1 MKTEVCEVCGKPAEQ
16 KCSACKSAFYC
27 SREHQK
33 NHWKEHMKNCKAF
46 KIAEDQNVGRHYIAT
61 RKIDAGEVIL
71 REMNPLLAAPAQGTS
86 PLCLN
91 CYCLLEKKTARPC
104 DKCGWPLCENCK
116 EHGDECSFTTKYRDA
131 KINIAEFGIPHPTY
145 NCIGIIRALALKE
158 VNPDNY
164 NKLINLEAHDDHKE
178 NQRLDEFNGTA
189 KFVKRFFKLDEIDE
203 KEITRIAGIIQINGH
218 EVPTTENS
226 HVAVYDEASY
236 FEHNCK
242 ANCSKSFT
250 ESGGIL
256 IRAALPISKG
266 EHLTMCYTDP
276 LWGVTNRRHHL
287 FQTKL
292 FNCTCSR
299 CSDPTEFGTMFNALK
314 CTKSNCGGYKLPST
328 FITTTT
334 PMSNEKLPD
343 YICGKCQQATSWEQ
357 IEKQLEEI
365 GIELTQMKKNDVEIC
380 KNFITKWSKV
390 LHDNHYYLTDVKMAL
405 VQLIGQQDGGLPA
418 CSDEILSE
426 KISLCKKLDELLRK
440 LVPAE
445 IRIRG
450 LILFE
455 VHAGIAEFGRRQGP
469 DELRG
474 MLMLS
479 RNALAEA
486 YQLLRY
492 EPEIL
497 PEGKI
502 AKIAFKNMKEMDIII
517 KTLCQKTASPM

>member
-1 MKTEVCEVCGKPAEQ
+1 MNENCMVCGKPAEQ
-16 KCSACKSAFYC
+16 KCSACKIAYYC

-33 NHWKEHMKNCKAF
+33 IHWKEHVKKCKLF
-46 KIAEDQNVGRHYIAT
+46 RISEDDKVGRHYVAT
-61 RKIDAGEVIL
+61 RKIEAGEVIL
-71 REMNPLLAAPAQGTS
+71 RETKALVAAPAQGTP

-91 CYCLLEKKTARPC
+91 CYCLLEKKTAKPC
-104 DKCGWPLCENCK
+104 EKCGWPLCGNCTQ
-116 EHGDECSFTTKYRDA
+116 HGDECLFTAKYHNS
-131 KINIAEFGIPHPTY
+131 KVSVTEFGIPHPTY
-145 NCIGIIRALALKE
+145 NCIGIVRALALKE
-158 VNPDNY
+158 T
-164 NKLINLEAHDDHKE
+164 NKDKYLQFMSLEAHDKNKDNK
-178 NQRLDEFNGTA
+178 RLDEFLETA
-189 KFVKRFFKLDEIDE
+189 KFVKRFFKLDGVEDEEIA
-203 KEITRIAGIIQINGH
+203 RIAGIIQINGH
-218 EVPTTENS
+218 EVPTTENP
-226 HVAVYDEASY
+226 HVAVYNEASY

-250 ESGGIL
+250 EEGGIL
-256 IRAALPISKG
+256 IRAALPIAKG

-287 FQTKL
+287 YQTKL
-292 FNCTCSR
+292 FECICSR

-314 CTKSNCGGYKLPST
+314 CAKKDCSGYTLPPT
-328 FITTTT
+328 FIT
-334 PMSNEKLPD
+334 PLNLEALPD
-343 YICGKCQQATSWEQ
+343 YVCNKCEQ
-357 IEKQLEEI
+357 KTPSSDIDKQLEQI
-365 GIELTQMKKNDVEIC
+365 GIELATMKKNDVSFC
-380 KNFITKWSKV
+380 KNFIAKYSKV
-390 LHDNHYYLTDVKMAL
+390 LHENHYYLTDVKMAL

-418 CSDEILSE
+418 CSDEVLSE
-426 KISLCKKLDELLRK
+426 KIALCKKLDELLRK

-479 RNALAEA
+479 KNALTEA

-502 AKIAFKNMKEMDIII
+502 AKIAYKNLKEMDVII
-517 KTLCQKTASPM
+517 KTLCQKAASPM